1 MALFKLPSETT
12 SSLFEDRADAGAQLA
27 QAVLERSQALD
38 AAFVV
43 YALPRGGVPIGA
55 AIARVLQ
62 CPLDVVVAKKITRPQ
77 NPELAIGAVTADGH
91 VLQASTT
98 RMFGWEAALNR
109 AQTKAQEQL
118 AQFVD
123 RPAVTATDKIALLVD
138 DGIATG
144 MTILVAA
151 EALREQHPQE
161 IWICAPIAP
170 ASLID
175 RLVEHVDRVIVLA
188 TPDPFYSVSQFYRSF
203 PQVELD
209 AAIADLRNSLQSG

>member
-1 MALFKLPSETT
+1 MALFKLPSEPIN
-12 SSLFEDRADAGAQLA
+12 SSLFNDRADAGTRLA
-27 QAVLERSQALD
+27 QAVLERSQID

-55 AIARVLQ
+55 AIARALR
-62 CPLDVVVAKKITRPQ
+62 CPLDVIVAKKITRPH

-91 VLQASTT
+91 VLQAATT
-98 RMFGWEAALNR
+98 QPLGWEAALDR
-109 AQTKAQEQL
+109 AQTKARNQL

-123 RPAVTATDKIALLVD
+123 RPNVTATDRIALLVD

-151 EALREQHPQE
+151 EALREQQPQE

-175 RLVEHVDRVIVLA
+175 RLAQHVDRVIVLA

-209 AAIADLRNSLQSG
+209 AAIRELRNSLQF